1 MKRGKWKREI
11 GKRYEARK
19 RKEDEKRNESEK
31 EGDLK
36 YEKLPPI
43 CFT

>member
-1 MKRGKWKREI
+1 MRLKNG
-11 GKRYEARK
+11 RK
-19 RKEDEKRNESEK
+19 TEKRNESEK